1 MAVAL
6 IVHPERPEA
15 RDLAR
20 RLVEWLQARD
30 REVLVSA
37 HDAKAIGLEHLACPD
52 DRMGAAADLAV
63 SLGGD
68 GSMLRAVDL
77 VADHDVPVLGVDF
90 GSLGYLTE
98 VQPSDVTSA
107 LERFW
112 AGEHQIELRMRAE
125 VVLERAGAEAG
136 AAVRVLNEVV
146 VEKIESGRTVHLA
159 VSIDGR
165 FFTTYAADGLIAST
179 PTGSTAYSMSARGP
193 IVAPTHRALL
203 VTAVAPH
210 MLFDRTLVVEPDSVV
225 RIEVIDDRP
234 CQVALDGRH
243 GGVLQPGDAVTVTG
257 AGRPARLVT
266 FGTRDFHG
274 ILKQKFG
281 LNDR

>member
-6 IVHPERPEA
+6 IVHQERPEA
-15 RDLAR
+15 AEVAR
-20 RLVEWLQARD
+20 ELVAWLR
-30 REVLVSA
+30 A
-37 HDAKAIGLEHLACPD
+37 HDRTVLLAGRDGETAGLGEFACDEDEIGRRAV
-52 DRMGAAADLAV
+52 LAV

-68 GSMLRAVDL
+68 GSMLRAIDL
-77 VADHDVPVLGVDF
+77 VADDDVPVLGVNF

-98 VQPSDVTSA
+98 VEPADVSDA
-107 LERFW
+107 LSRIW
-112 AGEHQIELRMRAE
+112 AGDHQIEERMRAA
-125 VVLERAGAEAG
+125 VTVERAGVVEKP
-136 AAVRVLNEVV
+136 VRVLNESV

-159 VSIDGR
+159 VSIDDR
-165 FFTTYAADGLIAST
+165 FFTTYAADGLIVAT

-203 VTAVAPH
+203 LTAVAPH
-210 MLFDRTLVVEPDSVV
+210 MLFDRTLVLEPASRL

-234 CQVALDGRH
+234 CQLALDGRP
-243 GGVLQPGDAVTVTG
+243 GGVLEPGDAVTVTG
-257 AGRPARLVT
+257 AANPARLVT

-274 ILKQKFG
+274 ILKSKFG

>member
-6 IVHPERPEA
+6 IVHQERPEA
-15 RDLAR
+15 ADVARDL
-20 RLVEWLQARD
+20 VGWLRAHD
-30 REVLVSA
+30 RTVLVTGP
-37 HDAKAIGLEHLACPD
+37 DAEIAGLGEFACDEDEIGRRAE
-52 DRMGAAADLAV
+52 LAV

-68 GSMLRAVDL
+68 GSMLRAIDL
-77 VADHDVPVLGVDF
+77 VADDDVPVLGVNF

-98 VQPSDVTSA
+98 VDPADVTDA
-107 LERFW
+107 LSRVW
-112 AGEHQIELRMRAE
+112 AGDHQIEERMRAA
-125 VVLERAGAEAG
+125 VTVERAGIAEDP
-136 AAVRVLNEVV
+136 VRVLNESV

-165 FFTTYAADGLIAST
+165 FFTTYAADGLIVAT

-203 VTAVAPH
+203 LTAVAPH
-210 MLFDRTLVVEPDSVV
+210 MLFDRTLVLEPASRL

-234 CQVALDGRH
+234 CQLALDGQA
-243 GGVLQPGDAVTVTG
+243 GGVLEPGDAVTVTG
-257 AGRPARLVT
+257 AVKSARLVT
-266 FGTRDFHG
+266 FGTRDFQG
-274 ILKQKFG
+274 ILKSKFG